1 MGSSVATSVEPS
13 IGKLEADFKVEE
25 KLRSLGDGH
34 DVNDPAFVTLKQD
47 LLDKYNVDS
56 VDDLPVNFRGIVAQ
70 YSEQRQ
76 AVVINEFAETRM
88 QEELAQARIARQF
101 GWLSPTVALRSFS
114 TLLAGTS
121 IETHHR
127 FLREAEILRMQFV
140 QGLNKVH
147 VEKLDYKLDMNRN
160 SSEEAA
166 DKAVVE
172 ASNWAVLSEF
182 SFEPEAPMARLSSA
196 AMYCLQLLLWVGVAV
211 LLLKLAV
218 RRLNP

>member
-1 MGSSVATSVEPS
+1 M
-13 IGKLEADFKVEE
+13 
-25 KLRSLGDGH
+25 
-34 DVNDPAFVTLKQD
+34 
-47 LLDKYNVDS
+47 
-56 VDDLPVNFRGIVAQ
+56 AQ

-76 AVVINEFAETRM
+76 AVVINEFAESRM

-160 SSEEAA
+160 ASEEAA

-182 SFEPEAPMARLSSA
+182 SFEPAAPMARLSSA
-196 AMYCLQLLLWVGVAV
+196 VMYCLQLLLWVGIAA
-211 LLLKLAV
+211 LLLQIAV